1 MVKSLQEIGVQSLG
15 WEDALEKEWQPL
27 QYSCLENSMDGGAW
41 QTTVHGVAES
51 DLTERLHFFSLPGP

>member
-41 QTTVHGVAES
+41 RTTVHGVAES
-51 DLTERLHFFSLPGP
+51 DLTE